1 MECASVYSKTNIHF
15 SAIISLTRKTRLRY
29 TVCIKHELYA

>member
-1 MECASVYSKTNIHF
+1 MEYASVYGKINIHF

-29 TVCIKHELYA
+29 TVYMKHELYA